1 MSRPGWSGSW
11 LSCRRAHGTGSDV
24 PAGDQGTVQQAYAAI
39 STGASMRH
47 RPTAPSDSEIDKAW
61 AQRRAMS
68 LEDAAAYVR
77 AW

>member
-1 MSRPGWSGSW
+1 M
-11 LSCRRAHGTGSDV
+11 RRDLMF
-24 PAGDQGTVQQAYAAI
+24 QQAYAAI
-39 STGASMRH
+39 ATGASTRH